1 MKYSE
6 GVEWGLH
13 CAVLL
18 AQAPEGTVL
27 SRRALAERYGLPE
40 AYLAKHLRGL
50 VAGGILRATSGPKG
64 GYHLAKPAAQIT
76 ALDVLDAVE
85 GAAPPFVCQEIRQ
98 QGTAAVP
105 PEQCTRPCA
114 ITAVMAQAHRAWRQ
128 SLRGV
133 TLTELAGQVP
143 EAVREKIRAQFGTTA
158 PATAQARHA
167 RRVRPGRVSGHE
179 RGL

>member
-1 MKYSE
+1 M
-6 GVEWGLH
+6 EWGLH

-18 AQAPEGTVL
+18 AQAPEGAVL

-50 VAGGILRATSGPKG
+50 VAAGILLATPGPKG
-64 GYHLAKPAAQIT
+64 GYHLAKPAGQIT
-76 ALDVLDAVE
+76 AVDVLDAVE

-114 ITAVMAQAHRAWRQ
+114 IAAVMTQAHGAWRR

-133 TLTELAGQVP
+133 TLAELAGRVP
-143 EAVREKIRAQFGTTA
+143 EAVREQIQAEFGTSA
-158 PATAQARHA
+158 PVTPQARQG
-167 RRVRPGRVSGHE
+167 RRGRPGRGSGHE
-179 RGL
+179 RPLQP

>member
-1 MKYSE
+1 VKLSE

-18 AQAPEGTVL
+18 AHIPDGTVL
-27 SRRALAERYGLPE
+27 SRRTLADHYGLPE

-50 VAGGILRATSGPKG
+50 VAAGILHATPGPKG
-64 GYHLAKPAAQIT
+64 GYFLGRSPGQIT

-85 GAAPPFVCQEIRQ
+85 GTASPFVCREIRQ
-98 QGTAAVP
+98 QGSGAVP

-114 ITAVMAQAHRAWRQ
+114 IAAVMAQAHRAWRE

-133 TLTELAGQVP
+133 TIEELASRVP
-143 EAVREKIRAQFGTTA
+143 QSVREKNRSKFGKSAGSAIR
-158 PATAQARHA
+158 
-167 RRVRPGRVSGHE
+167 HE
-179 RGL
+179 